1 MDEEEKKNAEE
12 QQEHEQDQDA
22 QPRSVTRRQFLVGA
36 GAGLVVGAAGAAGVI
51 AVVAPKPGQPAI
63 AVSQPPAQSGG
74 PIAVAEVAEVDER
87 LITLKVNGQFY
98 QLVAKARAT
107 LSDVLRY
114 ELGLTGAHVGCNRGE
129 CGTCTVVMDGKDVYS
144 CSVMAF
150 AAEGHEITTVEGL
163 PKNTASLE
171 GLHPIQRQFAL
182 NDGGQCNFCVPG
194 QIMSAY
200 ALLQRNKNPTEDDIR
215 RNQSGNICRCGNY
228 QHIRA
233 AILAAAKE
241 MGGSNG

>member
-1 MDEEEKKNAEE
+1 MSDENQVHEEETEHQEE
-12 QQEHEQDQDA
+12 EGSSKA
-22 QPRSVTRRQFLVGA
+22 VTRRQFLVGA

-51 AVVAPKPGQPAI
+51 AVVSPPKVVQVAQPGSPGSTAAAQ
-63 AVSQPPAQSGG
+63 AV
-74 PIAVAEVAEVDER
+74 EVEEK
-87 LITLKVNGQFY
+87 LITLKVNGQSY
-98 QLVAKARAT
+98 QVVAKARAT
-107 LSDVLRY
+107 LSDILRY

-150 AAEGHEITTVEGL
+150 AAEGHEITTIEGL
-163 PKNTASLE
+163 AKSTASLE

-182 NDGGQCNFCVPG
+182 HDGGQCNFCIPG

-200 ALLQRNKNPTEDDIR
+200 ALLQKNKNPTEEQVR
-215 RNQSGNICRCGNY
+215 LNQSGNICRCGNY
-228 QHIRA
+228 QHITA

-241 MGGSNG
+241 MGG